1 MAAKKARAEKM
12 PTRQDGWKNVFTQQ
26 GTGRDPRVATVYKR
40 DTLLVREELNSIFT
54 SNGLG
59 RRIVTLPAQEG
70 TREWVSIEGDKEGA
84 ILDVMADLRF
94 QQVLKET
101 WTWAR
106 LYGGALAVML
116 IDDGGKLEDPLN
128 ETAIKRIAGFRVYDR
143 HQISWEQS
151 DLYADPE
158 NEKFGTPERYKIAP
172 YATNV
177 AGANIL
183 QFKVHE
189 TRVLRIDGAPLPP
202 TMRLAN
208 NGWGCSVLDAVF
220 RELADVGG
228 AFGAT
233 ANILNDFIQAVL
245 SVDGLS
251 QLVSSDAG
259 ADQVNRRLDI
269 LAVSRSILRIMLVDK
284 GEEYSKQAS
293 SVAGLADLLDR
304 FCTLLSAV
312 TGIPQT
318 KLFGKAPQGLNATG
332 DSDIRQWYD
341 TIADEQGDILKA
353 LIERVAWI
361 IANASEW
368 PPGIKPFTGKF
379 EDLRIAFNPLWQPSE
394 GDLAT
399 ARKTMSDADCAY
411 IDRGVLLP
419 EEVALSRFGGG
430 KFSFETQINEALRV
444 VPATAAELEAQ
455 QEAEAKKAQEQAMAI
470 AAAKGAPKGNAQQ

>member
-1 MAAKKARAEKM
+1 MAGRKTQAEKE
-12 PTRQDGWKNVFTQQ
+12 PTRTDGWKNVFTQQ
-26 GTGRDPRVATVYKR
+26 GTDRDPRTATIYKR
-40 DTLLVREELNSIFT
+40 DALLGREELNSIFT

-70 TREWVSIEGDKEGA
+70 TREWVTIEGDKEGA

-143 HQISWEQS
+143 HQISWDQA

-177 AGANIL
+177 AGANVL

-202 TMRLAN
+202 TMRLIN
-208 NGWGCSVLDAVF
+208 NGWGCSVLDTVL
-220 RELADVGG
+220 RELADVGA

-233 ANILNDFIQAVL
+233 ANILNDFIQAIL
-245 SVDGLS
+245 SIEGLS
-251 QLVSSDAG
+251 SLVSTDAG
-259 ADQVNRRLDI
+259 AEQVNRRLDI

-293 SVAGLADLLDR
+293 SVAGVADLLDR

-353 LIERVAWI
+353 LIERVAWL

-379 EDLRIAFNPLWQPSE
+379 EDLRITFNPLWQPSDKE
-394 GDLAT
+394 RAETRYMTAQADDLE
-399 ARKTMSDADCAY
+399 
-411 IDRGVLLP
+411 IGNGVLLP
-419 EEVALSRFGGG
+419 EEVALSRYGTG
-430 KFSFETQINEALRV
+430 KYSVETQINEALRV

-455 QEAEAKKAQEQAMAI
+455 QEAEAKKAQEQAVAI
-470 AAAKGAPKGNAQQ
+470 AGAKGAPKGNPQQ